1 MHKLFIVIEK
11 QFLQSLVVCRLFLL
25 KGIYSVAV
33 ILHLPS
39 MLLFSLIYHSEL
51 GRGRKF
57 LSKNGK
63 SYIMHCVGFVTISQV
78 PLLFE
83 QKNQ

>member
-1 MHKLFIVIEK
+1 MEK

-33 ILHLPS
+33 ILHLAS

-51 GRGRKF
+51 GRGRKSF
-57 LSKNGK
+57 PKTANPTSCTVWVSSPSLKYPSCLSKK
-63 SYIMHCVGFVTISQV
+63 IS
-78 PLLFE
+78 
-83 QKNQ
+83 K